1 MFSHGHFLP
10 FTGNFL
16 ATEITATNEILPVPP
31 HQGGGR
37 GGENPVDYLAG
48 VRRKDLELFGPIFP
62 LLFDFNQIY
71 QLFLSKICP
80 DKYSRS
86 VLLGGQAGNCQ
97 QVGYKNILELSVL
110 GSFSTPGFPNKALL
124 CTSRVR
130 DLNTRILLLTS
141 FSLKSLV
148 AAHGFPI

>member
-1 MFSHGHFLP
+1 MG
-10 FTGNFL
+10 
-16 ATEITATNEILPVPP
+16 E
-31 HQGGGR
+31 
-37 GGENPVDYLAG
+37 GGENPVDYLAAVG
-48 VRRKDLELFGPIFP
+48 RKDLELFGLIFS
-62 LLFDFNQIY
+62 LLVDFNQIY

-80 DKYSRS
+80 DKYSQS